1 MPSGTS
7 ASRATTRVDAEVD
20 ELVRQLLETFPECAR
35 FTKQQTNSWKDSS
48 WSLTARHAQD

>member
-1 MPSGTS
+1 MPSGIS
-7 ASRATTRVDAEVD
+7 AARATTRLDAKVD

-35 FTKQQTNSWKDSS
+35 YTKQQTNFWKDFS